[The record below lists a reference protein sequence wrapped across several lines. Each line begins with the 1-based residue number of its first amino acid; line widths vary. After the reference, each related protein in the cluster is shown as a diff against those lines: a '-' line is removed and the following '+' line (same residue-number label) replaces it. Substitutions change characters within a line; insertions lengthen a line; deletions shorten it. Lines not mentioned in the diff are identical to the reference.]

1 MWFSHEKTSHLL
13 RKCLFS
19 LKARGSAPLLAG
31 ELWGGARAPFS
42 KPFCMEN
49 FTCEKKVQK
58 SRQVG
63 PKAPLRAQSCPRGLQ
78 KDLQNR
84 PREGSEACF
93 EAAVVE
99 KRRNLTKHDY
109 LLYKSHIRTL
119 PKNTF
124 FDDFRIRNGV
134 KKRPPRKRRK
144 SDAKNAKKMS
154 RKRPRSS
161 TRAPRA
167 SPRVPK

>member
-1 MWFSHEKTSHLL
+1 M
-13 RKCLFS
+13 
-19 LKARGSAPLLAG
+19 SAPPPPADF
-31 ELWGGARAPFS
+31 WGSPGRTFS
-42 KPFCMEN
+42 KPFCMLN
-49 FTCEKKVQK
+49 FTCEQKVQK

-63 PKAPLRAQSCPRGLQ
+63 PKAHLRGQSCPRGLQ

-84 PREGSEACF
+84 AREGSEGCF

-99 KRRNLTKHDY
+99 KRRNLTKHYY
-109 LLYKSHIRTL
+109 LLYKSHIRT
-119 PKNTF
+119 PPRNTF
-124 FDDFRIRNGV
+124 FDDFRVRNGV

-167 SPRVPK
+167 PPRVPK